1 MYLIWWNIGIYTI
14 NDSHSLNL
22 LALILH
28 VYLLLDI
35 FFNVLSSL
43 LKLST
48 MLKRLKRK
56 KTTAIG
62 NSSLIRDLISSDE
75 LFKNNFVSN

>member
-1 MYLIWWNIGIYTI
+1 MYLIWWNIGIYAI

-75 LFKNNFVSN
+75 LLKNNFVSN